1 MTYSEYDEGVADL
14 GEQALALVAEMAKD
28 LTLSELVAL
37 QRDARALDFD
47 ARQWAKRHPDGA
59 MSRVIF

>member
-1 MTYSEYDEGVADL
+1 MTYEEYDEGVADL

-37 QRDARALDFD
+37 QGDARMLHYD
-47 ARQWAKRHPDGA
+47 AQQWAKNHPDGS
-59 MSRVIF
+59 MSRVVF